1 MSSKATYYAIKVTG
15 GREIDVALLIES
27 RSKALGQEVYS
38 IAVLPELKGY
48 LVVET
53 TGLEAIYNVTKELK
67 YLKKGVPR
75 KLSFSDIEL
84 FIKPKPVIELIK
96 EGDLVEVIAGPF
108 KGMRAVIVSIDRAK
122 NDVELNILE
131 SEFPLTI
138 KVPGDYVRVVRSG
151 EG

>member
-1 MSSKATYYAIKVTG
+1 MSSKTTYYAIKVMG
-15 GREIDVALLIES
+15 GRELDAALLIES
-27 RSKALGQEVYS
+27 RSKALRQEIYS
-38 IAVLPELKGY
+38 IAILPELKGY
-48 LVVET
+48 LVVEAT
-53 TGLEAIYNVTKELK
+53 SLEVIYNVTKELK

-84 FIKPKPVIELIK
+84 FIKPKPAIELIK

-108 KGMRAVIVSIDRAK
+108 KGMRAVVVSIDRAK

-151 EG
+151 GG

>member
-1 MSSKATYYAIKVTG
+1 MYYAIKVTG
-15 GREIDVALLIES
+15 GREVDVALLIES

-38 IAVLPELKGY
+38 IAILPDLKGY
-48 LVVET
+48 LVVEA
-53 TGLEAIYNVTKELK
+53 TGPEAIYNVTKELK
-67 YLKKGVPR
+67 YLKKGAPR

-84 FIKPKPVIELIK
+84 FIKPKPAIELIK